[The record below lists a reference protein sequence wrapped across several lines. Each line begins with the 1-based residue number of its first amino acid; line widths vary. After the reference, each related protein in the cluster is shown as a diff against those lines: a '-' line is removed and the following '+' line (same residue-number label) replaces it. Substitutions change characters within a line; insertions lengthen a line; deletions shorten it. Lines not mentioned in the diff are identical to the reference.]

1 MKWVRALR
9 NVSAANIT
17 AILYRL
23 EGTEYTVLSLKRPIP
38 HANGVGAWLH
48 TKFTVHRD
56 GQQIAEKYTLRAAK
70 AYAEEQYKK
79 EAGT

>member
-1 MKWVRALR
+1 MKWVKALR
-9 NVSAANIT
+9 DVSANNTT
-17 AILYRL
+17 ATLYRL

-38 HANGVGAWLH
+38 HANGVGAWMH
-48 TKFTVHRD
+48 TTFTVQRD
-56 GQQIAEKYTLRAAK
+56 GQQIAEKYTLKAAK